1 MSLVI
6 ECWQTLASDRPVVP
20 FGMGGS
26 YRGEIPHRSIRD
38 WCRDHELDDED
49 LRLVAA
55 VIRTLDADRTER
67 IHNELTSK
75 T

>member
-26 YRGEIPHRSIRD
+26 YRGEIPHREIRD
-38 WCRDHELDDED
+38 WCRDLGLDEED

-55 VIRTLDADRTER
+55 VIRSLDADRTER
-67 IHNELTSK
+67 IHNELASK
-75 T
+75 G